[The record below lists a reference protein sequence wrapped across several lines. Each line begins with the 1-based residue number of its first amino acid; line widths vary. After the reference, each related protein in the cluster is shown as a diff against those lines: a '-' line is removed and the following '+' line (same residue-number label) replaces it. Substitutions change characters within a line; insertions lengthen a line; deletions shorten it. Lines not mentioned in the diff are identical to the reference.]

1 MVELLENSFEF
12 IFTSIAADGL
22 NKSWLNKVI
31 TSDDLEKLN
40 QLKNKIGS
48 NVAGEGGEF
57 ESLVLDCPLFKKKLV
72 IEEFEI
78 QEESEFVARM
88 IIKKASLK

>member
-1 MVELLENSFEF
+1 MLHNKKGQSIWISAVLYLLVTAVIMVLILNSG
-12 IFTSIAADGL
+12 IPML
-22 NKSWLNKVI
+22 NK
-31 TSDDLEKLN
+31 
-40 QLKNKIGS
+40 LKDKIGS

-57 ESLVLDCPLFKKKLV
+57 ESLVLNCPLFKKKLV

-78 QEESEFVARM
+78 KEESEYAARM